1 MKAKKITST
10 LKSVLI
16 GTTTL
21 ILILFFSSCTPR
33 IPFNPSSVVPA
44 AEGYVTVKTDKNL
57 NYKIQINVSNLADVY
72 RLKPLAYSY
81 VAWIV
86 TEQDSVKNIGGIIT
100 SNHLNVVLKTVSSF
114 KPVQI
119 MITAEEDAEVQR
131 PIGQMVLTT
140 EIF

>member
-21 ILILFFSSCTPR
+21 ILILFLSSCTPR

-44 AEGYVTVKTDKNL
+44 AEGYVKIKTDKNL
-57 NYKIQINVSNLADVY
+57 NYQIQINVSNLADVY
-72 RLKPLAYSY
+72 RLKPRAYTY

-86 TEQDSVKNIGGIIT
+86 TEQDSLKNIGGLIT
-100 SNHLNVVLKTVSSF
+100 SNNLSVVLKTVSSF
-114 KPVQI
+114 KPVQV
-119 MITAEEDAEVQR
+119 MITAEEDAEVQN
-131 PIGQMVLTT
+131 PMGEIVLTT